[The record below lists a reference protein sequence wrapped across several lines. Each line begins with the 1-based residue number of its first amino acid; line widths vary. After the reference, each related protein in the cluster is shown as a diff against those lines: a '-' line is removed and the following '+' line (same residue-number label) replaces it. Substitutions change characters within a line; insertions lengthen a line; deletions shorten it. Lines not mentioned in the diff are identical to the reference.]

1 MRLLKHV
8 IHPTQEMIIDLT
20 QESDIM
26 DCASDQDLGEIQED
40 VD

>member
-26 DCASDQDLGEIQED
+26 DYASDQDLGDIQED